1 MDLTLDHLV
10 ALAHEVK
17 RYYATT
23 SWRLAVGCATAE
35 EKCITQS
42 GSDLTARFG
51 RKRYRLR
58 EG

>member
-23 SWRLAVGCATAE
+23 SWRLAVGRATDA
-35 EKCITQS
+35 KRCITQT

-51 RKRYRLR
+51 RERYRLL
-58 EG
+58 EE